1 MDKPPQTLT
10 FVVERLVAEYSNSF
24 HFKVKIGIKGTSS
37 ECETK
42 GTYRYEK
49 GTNETIIKETL
60 ILNLQSVLTKEMK
73 LQACL
78 QVYTK
83 SGFKTAGA
91 GEIPYQSLLN
101 PSCKLDIEIM
111 KCPLGK
117 GSFDI
122 MYSNNDTQKDDNGNN
137 NINIEKENE
146 LNELKELNMKNK
158 KIIDMLQKEKDNL
171 LDKIQELNQINESDK
186 KTIEKL
192 KSSSNNNAMN
202 SYSSSKASSN
212 TSLREKEKII
222 SELKSKIEYFE
233 SENNEMKSIISDIKN
248 EKKQLADE
256 KNAIISSQKNQLNDL
271 NEEISQ
277 LNFKIENL
285 EQSAQVKLNEQ
296 SHMSS
301 KALSDYEKKTKTEIS
316 ELNHK
321 ITKLTSTNELLENE
335 LNSKASKFTELQLQ
349 FEKYKKS
356 HVSNQ
361 SDIQTQL
368 DLKQTELLQ
377 LQRTLLD
384 KSSEIKKLKDELDEA
399 NENLNTIR
407 EQFEQL
413 RNNKSSNDSNTLN
426 ILNEQI
432 KTKDASILSLKTEI
446 QELKDKLDSQM
457 QLNPTDN
464 TNTNVSS
471 AKSSEKKLKENLIN
485 LRSLVN
491 NQKDEI
497 QKLNEV
503 NISLRK
509 ENEKMK
515 SQIKNTE
522 TNKAQNEL
530 FLNQF
535 QEMQQIYRDKE
546 NKFIQEKNDEIF
558 KLQKEN
564 ENLKNQ
570 LKRNANGNGDN
581 AKFLSEISKLNE
593 QKDSLEEDLKYYKE
607 LNMKFVDT
615 QKKSTSLEN
624 ENVKLKM
631 LLDEKR
637 LENEKIEREKISLIQ
652 EKDKLE
658 KELLSSKEK
667 MGELLNELSEAEKKS
682 IDLNCELV
690 KQLKKYGKDK

>member
-1 MDKPPQTLT
+1 M
-10 FVVERLVAEYSNSF
+10 
-24 HFKVKIGIKGTSS
+24 
-37 ECETK
+37 
-42 GTYRYEK
+42 
-49 GTNETIIKETL
+49 
-60 ILNLQSVLTKEMK
+60 
-73 LQACL
+73 
-78 QVYTK
+78 
-83 SGFKTAGA
+83 
-91 GEIPYQSLLN
+91 
-101 PSCKLDIEIM
+101 
-111 KCPLGK
+111 
-117 GSFDI
+117 
-122 MYSNNDTQKDDNGNN
+122 
-137 NINIEKENE
+137 
-146 LNELKELNMKNK
+146 
-158 KIIDMLQKEKDNL
+158 
-171 LDKIQELNQINESDK
+171 
-186 KTIEKL
+186 
-192 KSSSNNNAMN
+192 
-202 SYSSSKASSN
+202 
-212 TSLREKEKII
+212 
-222 SELKSKIEYFE
+222 
-233 SENNEMKSIISDIKN
+233 
-248 EKKQLADE
+248 
-256 KNAIISSQKNQLNDL
+256 
-271 NEEISQ
+271 
-277 LNFKIENL
+277 
-285 EQSAQVKLNEQ
+285 
-296 SHMSS
+296 
-301 KALSDYEKKTKTEIS
+301 
-316 ELNHK
+316 
-321 ITKLTSTNELLENE
+321 
-335 LNSKASKFTELQLQ
+335 
-349 FEKYKKS
+349 
-356 HVSNQ
+356 
-361 SDIQTQL
+361 
-368 DLKQTELLQ
+368 
-377 LQRTLLD
+377 
-384 KSSEIKKLKDELDEA
+384 
-399 NENLNTIR
+399 
-407 EQFEQL
+407 
-413 RNNKSSNDSNTLN
+413 N

-457 QLNPTDN
+457 QLNPIDN

>member
-1 MDKPPQTLT
+1 
-10 FVVERLVAEYSNSF
+10 
-24 HFKVKIGIKGTSS
+24 
-37 ECETK
+37 
-42 GTYRYEK
+42 
-49 GTNETIIKETL
+49 
-60 ILNLQSVLTKEMK
+60 
-73 LQACL
+73 
-78 QVYTK
+78 
-83 SGFKTAGA
+83 
-91 GEIPYQSLLN
+91 
-101 PSCKLDIEIM
+101 
-111 KCPLGK
+111 
-117 GSFDI
+117 
-122 MYSNNDTQKDDNGNN
+122 
-137 NINIEKENE
+137 
-146 LNELKELNMKNK
+146 
-158 KIIDMLQKEKDNL
+158 
-171 LDKIQELNQINESDK
+171 
-186 KTIEKL
+186 
-192 KSSSNNNAMN
+192 
-202 SYSSSKASSN
+202 
-212 TSLREKEKII
+212 
-222 SELKSKIEYFE
+222 
-233 SENNEMKSIISDIKN
+233 
-248 EKKQLADE
+248 
-256 KNAIISSQKNQLNDL
+256 
-271 NEEISQ
+271 
-277 LNFKIENL
+277 
-285 EQSAQVKLNEQ
+285 
-296 SHMSS
+296 MSS

-413 RNNKSSNDSNTLN
+413 RNNKSSNDSNTMN

-457 QLNPTDN
+457 QLNPIDN

-570 LKRNANGNGDN
+570 LKRNANGVGDN

-682 IDLNCELV
+682 IDLNCELI
-690 KQLKKYGKDK
+690 KQIKKYGKEK